1 MKNFTLLLL
10 FFSALTVLVAC
21 SNEGVSIDPTQQQ
34 AKIDSIV
41 GARIIV
47 IKDSLDAV
55 CSQRMTNEVSAKV
68 DSIVNVMKSSK

>member
-10 FFSALTVLVAC
+10 FVASITLLSAC
-21 SNEGVSIDPTQQQ
+21 SNQGVSIDPAQQQ

-41 GARIIV
+41 NAKTAI

-55 CSQRMTNEVSAKV
+55 CSQRMIDEVNAKV
-68 DSIVNVMKSSK
+68 DSIVNANK

>member
-10 FFSALTVLVAC
+10 FFSALTILVAC
-21 SNEGVSIDPTQQQ
+21 SNEGVSIDPAQQQ

-41 GARIIV
+41 SVRTAA

-55 CSQRMTNEVSAKV
+55 CSQRMTEEVSAKV
-68 DSIVNVMKSSK
+68 DSIVTVMKSSK

>member
-10 FFSALTVLVAC
+10 FCSVLSAIVAC
-21 SNEGVSIDPTQQQ
+21 SNQGVSIDPAQQQ

-41 GARIIV
+41 SVRTAV

-55 CSQRMTNEVSAKV
+55 CSQRMTEEVSTKV
-68 DSIVNVMKSSK
+68 DSIVNVMKSSN

>member
-10 FFSALTVLVAC
+10 FLSVFAVLTAC
-21 SNEGVSIDPTQQQ
+21 SNQGVSIDPAQQQ

-41 GARIIV
+41 SARTAE

-55 CSQRMTNEVSAKV
+55 CTQRMTDEVSMKV
-68 DSIVNVMKSSK
+68 DSIVNAMKK

>member
-10 FFSALTVLVAC
+10 FFSALAVFAAC
-21 SNEGVSIDPTQQQ
+21 SNEGVSIDPSQQQ

-41 GARIIV
+41 SARTLV

-55 CSQRMTNEVSAKV
+55 CTQRMTEEVSAKV
-68 DSIVNVMKSSK
+68 DSIVNVMKPSM